1 MFVAAVKKLGAT
13 SIGGRPKHI
22 EGGLGV
28 KKQSAHGVTTM
39 PNLIWPWS
47 IFYFKDQL
55 HTKENKEFLRVFFFW
70 NWIFKIN

>member
-1 MFVAAVKKLGAT
+1 LYADRWQGQVYGSNKRGRNRLIGELKKTMFVAAVKKLGAT

-39 PNLIWPWS
+39 PNLI
-47 IFYFKDQL
+47 
-55 HTKENKEFLRVFFFW
+55 
-70 NWIFKIN
+70 